1 MASKSNVK
9 VSNSFEKKIREI
21 AEERMKC
28 ALDKSENSIT
38 EALGIIYEKVIADFY
53 EDRHQKCYVRTYT
66 TYQAGLDIDIP
77 TPRISNPKAR
87 TSSTTTRIKNGYC
100 KTIKVMVSSEFMHP
114 IRTRKNQYHGPDDCD
129 DPIGW
134 VFDRTFNKGIHGT
147 SFLDNP
153 VKALGEDAKSV
164 RVFKKKRSRRIR
176 SDRTPAIR
184 WQHSVRNF
192 VKSKK
197 GPRLAG
203 ISSTCSLDYIMRESY
218 EYARRKIR

>member
-1 MASKSNVK
+1 MASKSQIK
-9 VSNSFEKKIREI
+9 MSDSLEEKIREI
-21 AEERMKC
+21 ADNRMKC
-28 ALDKSENSIT
+28 MLDKAESSIT
-38 EALGIIYEKVIADFY
+38 EALGVIYEKVIADFY
-53 EDRHQKCYVRTYT
+53 KDRPQKYYVRTYT
-66 TYQAGLDIDIP
+66 TYQAGLDIDTP
-77 TPRISNPKAR
+77 APRIQNPKAR
-87 TSSTTTRIKNGYC
+87 TSSTTTRTKDGYC

-114 IRTRKNQYHGPDDCD
+114 IRTRMNQYHGPDDCD

-134 VFDRTFNKGIHGT
+134 VFDRTFNQGIHGT
-147 SFLDNP
+147 SFLDRP

-184 WQHSVRNF
+184 WKHSVRNF